1 MLIEKQGELL
11 PMQGGTN
18 EQVSHHLYNSL
29 SEKGKK
35 KLHYHYYVA
44 ADHLSPLRAQIKIRS
59 CHIKLMIVDSR
70 IAICGNGNMDTQ
82 SWYQSAE
89 VNVLF
94 ESEQTCREI
103 IEGLRRCQRTG
114 KFGRV
119 CEDGLWRNGEGKEV
133 EGGLGL
139 APRGGILLGLKGAL
153 RRVRG
158 EGDFR

>member
-1 MLIEKQGELL
+1 
-11 PMQGGTN
+11 MQGGTN
-18 EQVSHHLYNSL
+18 EQVSRHLYESL
-29 SEKGKK
+29 SEAGRR

-44 ADHLSPLRAQIKIRS
+44 ADHLSPLRAQVKIRS
-59 CHIKLMIVDSR
+59 CHVKLMIVDSR

-94 ESEQTCREI
+94 ESEDTCREI
-103 IEGLRRCQRTG
+103 IDGARRCQRTG
-114 KFGRV
+114 RYGRV
-119 CEDGLWRNGEGKEV
+119 CEDGLWRDGEGKEV

-139 APRGGILLGLKGAL
+139 SPKGGMLFGLKAAL

-158 EGDFR
+158 VGDFR

>member
-1 MLIEKQGELL
+1 
-11 PMQGGTN
+11 MQGGTN
-18 EQVSHHLYNSL
+18 EQVSHHLFASL
-29 SEKGKK
+29 SSEAKK
-35 KLHYHYYVA
+35 NLHYHYYVS
-44 ADHLSPLRAQIKIRS
+44 ADHLSPLRAQIKVRS
-59 CHIKLMIVDSR
+59 CHIKLMIVDNR

-94 ESEQTCREI
+94 ESRETCEGI
-103 IEGLRRCQRTG
+103 IDGLRRCQRTG
-114 KFGRV
+114 RYGRV
-119 CEDGLWRNGEGKEV
+119 CEDGLWRDAEGKEV

-139 APRGGILLGLKGAL
+139 SPKGGIWLGLKGAL

>member
-1 MLIEKQGELL
+1 
-11 PMQGGTN
+11 MQGGTN
-18 EQVSHHLYNSL
+18 EQVSHHLCASL
-29 SEKGKK
+29 SEKGKT

-44 ADHLSPLRAQIKIRS
+44 ADHLSPLRAQMKIRS

-70 IAICGNGNMDTQ
+70 IAISGNGNMDTQ

-94 ESEQTCREI
+94 ESEETCRGI
-103 IEGLRRCQRTG
+103 IDGLKRCQRTG
-114 KFGRV
+114 RYGRV
-119 CEDGLWRNGEGKEV
+119 CEDGLWRDEHGKEV
-133 EGGLGL
+133 ESGLGL
-139 APRGGILLGLKGAL
+139 SPKGGILLGLKGAL